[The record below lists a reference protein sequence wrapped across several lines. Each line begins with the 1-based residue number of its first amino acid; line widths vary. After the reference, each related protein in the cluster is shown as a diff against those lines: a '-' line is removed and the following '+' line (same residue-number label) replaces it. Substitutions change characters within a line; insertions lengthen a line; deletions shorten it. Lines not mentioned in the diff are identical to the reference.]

1 MVAGGVSIASVI
13 GDYGGVVCYYRWG
26 CVADVVLGL
35 LFVMILV
42 RMLMCC
48 DGLLVV
54 VVLLLLVVC
63 EPVQHQGFHSVRK
76 QP

>member
-13 GDYGGVVCYYRWG
+13 GDYGAVVCYYRWG
-26 CVADVVLGL
+26 CVADVVIGL

-48 DGLLVV
+48 DGFISGGGVNCCWLYVSLNNTKDST
-54 VVLLLLVVC
+54 L
-63 EPVQHQGFHSVRK
+63 
-76 QP
+76 